1 MQIIYRKAEKI
12 YQFSTFLEEISQK
25 CRLKYKLNELEVSQ
39 KISMTFSVFNDNG
52 DIAGTSFVNEGCCQS
67 AQLSGNSVSLA
78 GPEQPRSSPEAER
91 RTH

>member
-39 KISMTFSVFNDNG
+39 KISIIIMVILRIQVLLTK
-52 DIAGTSFVNEGCCQS
+52 A
-67 AQLSGNSVSLA
+67 AVSL
-78 GPEQPRSSPEAER
+78 PNYLE
-91 RTH
+91 TV

>member
-39 KISMTFSVFNDNG
+39 KISMTLSVFNNG
-52 DIAGTSFVNEGCCQS
+52 DIAGTSFVNSACCQS
-67 AQLSGNSVSLA
+67 AQLSGNSLSLA